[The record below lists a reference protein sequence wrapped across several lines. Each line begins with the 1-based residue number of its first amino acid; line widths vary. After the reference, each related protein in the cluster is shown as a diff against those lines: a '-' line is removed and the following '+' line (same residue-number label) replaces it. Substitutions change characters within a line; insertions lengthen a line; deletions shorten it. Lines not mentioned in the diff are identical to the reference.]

1 MQKPKLLMGSI
12 CDNSVCDAYTLPKKH
27 YFPFDVSQDEAVS
40 GEIFG

>member
-1 MQKPKLLMGSI
+1 MQKPELLMGSI
-12 CDNSVCDAYTLPKKH
+12 CDNSVCGTYTTSQKN